1 MHARPTPSHPLE
13 NHRALL
19 AWLVALVAAGIL
31 TSCPV
36 VLAAD
41 PPAILYG
48 TAQRPLTGPRYQ
60 TMRSLAR
67 YFDTTAKGALE
78 GAVDDARHGASPDAS
93 FLFSIRAFARS
104 ADDFRRALDE
114 YEAKPFEVPPQVDA
128 LAVRARELDERIR
141 DAHTLESTYDEW
153 EGITDVLRRMTSLM
167 AGQDVEVPAAY
178 VSPVLSGPALEQ
190 FRQLVHDLEISATR
204 AHSRAKKEASRYERG
219 RQFLGELGYFEAQSR
234 DLHLRA
240 DAGDVEPQEIGPIV
254 DHLLEEARQA
264 DRRMRDAQTFPEVWD
279 DSGRTIT
286 ILQRMTTLVRS

>member
-1 MHARPTPSHPLE
+1 MHVRLSS
-13 NHRALL
+13 L
-19 AWLVALVAAGIL
+19 AALVAAGIL
-31 TSCPV
+31 MSCPV

-41 PPAILYG
+41 PPVVLYG
-48 TAQRPLTGPRYQ
+48 TAPRPLDGARFQ
-60 TMRSLAR
+60 KMRLLAR
-67 YFDTTAKGALE
+67 YFDTTAQGALE
-78 GAVDDARHGASPDAS
+78 GAVDDARHGATPDAS

-104 ADDFRRALDE
+104 AEDFRRTIEE
-114 YEAKPFEVPPQVDA
+114 YETKPFEVPPQVDA
-128 LAVRARELDERIR
+128 LTVRARELEERIR
-141 DAHTLESTYDEW
+141 QAHTLESTYDEW
-153 EGITDVLRRMTSLM
+153 EGITDVLGRMTSLM

-204 AHSRAKKEASRYERG
+204 AHSRAKKEESRYERG

-240 DAGDVEPQEIGPIV
+240 DAGDVAPQEIGPIV
-254 DHLLEEARQA
+254 DHLLEEARLA
-264 DRRMRDAQTFPEVWD
+264 DRRMRDAHTFPEVWD